1 MGLLGLVKKAVRELK
16 GGWYKEEWWYFRLP
30 SLFVRGFFHY
40 IIREKN
46 EGIYVMDEDWDNLI
60 ILDAC
65 RYDTFKE
72 VDWIKGVLEKK
83 ISRGSHTWMFLR
95 ENFSGKY
102 FAETIYVSSNPFILE
117 VKECFYKTVYIAPDE
132 ELERYGTVLPQT
144 VYEEAKRINNLYPN
158 KRLIIHFLQP
168 HDPFIGETRF
178 DKRKNPFYMFAMGRV
193 TKDFL
198 MKAYKDNL
206 KEVLVYVE
214 KLLEELKGK
223 TVITSDHGESFGGK
237 VKFFPVRIYGHS
249 GPRIREL
256 IEVPWLVVEKYPRKK
271 ITSAGERVLAE
282 ISEDKV
288 KRHLHTLGYI

>member
-1 MGLLGLVKKAVRELK
+1 MKLLDLVKKVVREVK
-16 GGWYKEEWWYFRLP
+16 GGWDKEEWWRFRLP
-30 SLFVRGFFHY
+30 SLFARGVFHY
-40 IIREKN
+40 IIREKCD
-46 EGIYVMDEDWDNLI
+46 GIDVMDEDWDNLI

-65 RYDTFKE
+65 RYDTFRE
-72 VDWIKGVLEKK
+72 VNWIKGILEKK
-83 ISRGSHTWMFLR
+83 VSRGSHTWMFLR
-95 ENFSGKY
+95 ENFLGKY
-102 FAETIYVSSNPFILE
+102 FPDTVYLSSNPFILE

-144 VYEEAKRINNLYPN
+144 VYKEAKRISCLYPD

-168 HDPFIGETRF
+168 HDPFIGETKF
-178 DKRKNPFYMFAMGRV
+178 DRGKNPFYMFAMGKI

-214 KLLEELKGK
+214 KLLEDLKGK
-223 TVITSDHGESFGGK
+223 TVVTSDHGESFGGK

-256 IEVPWLVVEKYPRKK
+256 IEVPWLVVGKYPRKK
-271 ITSAGERVLAE
+271 ITSAEEKTLTE
-282 ISEDKV
+282 IDKDKV